1 MAFAMS
7 DQNFDRLLEEQ
18 ESGITRTS
26 LNLEQLKKFKLD
38 YENVISKLQ
47 ELQKSL
53 TKPAYLPFARK
64 ALVYGRLVHTN
75 EILVHLGG
83 NNEYFA
89 ELSTYEAVQLL
100 QRRISKLDESIGLLE
115 QQKSLL
121 EDRKQYT
128 SEFSQ
133 TRRILTDS
141 GKLDASIGED
151 EEVEIR
157 ENYDSDT
164 ERQWRQKHIQSRQE
178 ERRLLSQIPSESV
191 KRKVRFRDPSSDA
204 SGSDEDSCSDETVT
218 TIYFQHSSVLAPIA
232 RSEVAD
238 LSTLT
243 VTEAVDMINKF
254 GKISGNV
261 VALERQS
268 TQPFGGI
275 VERDSITTD
284 VLTSVPI
291 QLESPRPS
299 RFRSERLKQHI
310 V

>member
-1 MAFAMS
+1 MS
-7 DQNFDRLLEEQ
+7 DQNFVRLLEEQ

-26 LNLEQLKKFKLD
+26 LNLEQLKEFKLD
-38 YENVISKLQ
+38 YENVIAKLQ

-64 ALVYGRLVHTN
+64 ALVFGRLVHTN

-133 TRRILTDS
+133 TRRILS
-141 GKLDASIGED
+141 GPGNSDASIGED

-178 ERRLLSQIPSESV
+178 ERRLLSQMPSETV
-191 KRKVRFRDPSSDA
+191 KRKVRFRDQSSGA
-204 SGSDEDSCSDETVT
+204 SGSDSDETVT
-218 TIYFQHSSVLAPIA
+218 TIYFQHSSVSGPIA
-232 RSEVAD
+232 RSEVTD

-254 GKISGNV
+254 GKISDSV

-284 VLTSVPI
+284 ISSPVPI
-291 QLESPRPS
+291 QQESSRPS
-299 RFRSERLKQHI
+299 RFRSERLKQRM
-310 V
+310 

>member
-1 MAFAMS
+1 MS
-7 DQNFDRLLEEQ
+7 GQNFGRLLEEQ
-18 ESGITRTS
+18 ESGINRTT
-26 LNLEQLKKFKLD
+26 LNLEQLKKYKVD
-38 YENVISKLQ
+38 YENVIAKLQ
-47 ELQKSL
+47 VLQKSL

-64 ALVYGRLVHTN
+64 ALVFGRLVHTN

-89 ELSTYEAVQLL
+89 ELSTCEAVQLL
-100 QRRISKLDESIGLLE
+100 QRRIAKLDESIELLE

-133 TRRILTDS
+133 TRRILTDP
-141 GKLDASIGED
+141 GKSDASIGED

-164 ERQWRQKHIQSRQE
+164 ERQWRQRHIQSRQE
-178 ERRLLSQIPSESV
+178 ERRLLSQIRSETV
-191 KRKVRFRDPSSDA
+191 KRKVRFRDPSSVA
-204 SGSDEDSCSDETVT
+204 SGSDEGSYSDETVT
-218 TIYFQHSSVLAPIA
+218 TIYFQHSSVSAPIA

-243 VTEAVDMINKF
+243 VTEAVDMIAKF

-261 VALERQS
+261 VALEQQS

-275 VERDSITTD
+275 VERDSISTNIPTAMR
-284 VLTSVPI
+284 I
-291 QLESPRPS
+291 QQESSRPS

-310 V
+310 I